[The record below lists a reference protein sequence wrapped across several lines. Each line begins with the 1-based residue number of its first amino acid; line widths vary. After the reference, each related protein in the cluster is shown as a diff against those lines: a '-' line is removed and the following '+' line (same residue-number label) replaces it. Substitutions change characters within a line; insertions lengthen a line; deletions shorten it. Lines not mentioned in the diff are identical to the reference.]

1 LLTAMS
7 VVIGVRVPRE
17 LKEELE
23 RLGIDYA
30 SEIRAYLERRVREE
44 RLKRALREIRRIRER
59 VGRIDE
65 DLAARFVR
73 EDREAR

>member
-1 LLTAMS
+1 M
-7 VVIGVRVPRE
+7 PRK

-30 SEIRAYLERRVREE
+30 GEIRAYLERRVREE

>member
-1 LLTAMS
+1 M
-7 VVIGVRVPRE
+7 PRK

-30 SEIRAYLERRVREE
+30 GEIRAYLERRVREE
-44 RLKRALREIRRIRER
+44 KLKRVLMELRRIRER
-59 VGRIDE
+59 AGRIDE

-73 EDREAR
+73 EDRETR

>member
-1 LLTAMS
+1 MS
-7 VVIGVRVPRE
+7 VVIGVRVPRK

-30 SEIRAYLERRVREE
+30 GEIRAYLERRVREE
-44 RLKRALREIRRIRER
+44 KLKRVLMELRRIRER
-59 VGRIDE
+59 AGRIDE